1 MDRNVDIFLSK
12 AEKWQKEMEKLRYIC
27 LDCGLTEVWKW
38 GQPCYTFNNRNI
50 VIIGELKDNCVLSFF
65 KGALLYDA
73 EVILLKPGE
82 NSQSGRWI
90 KFNNIQ
96 EIVEMDPILKAYI
109 YEAIEVEKAG
119 MKVILKTTADFNIP
133 EEFQVKL
140 DAIPALKTAFYT
152 LTPGRQRAYLLH
164 FSAPKQSKTRD
175 ARVDKYIPQILSGKG
190 LNDDYIASQTPN
202 NQF

>member
-27 LDCGLTEVWKW
+27 LDCELTEVWKW

-96 EIVEMDPILKAYI
+96 EIVEMEPILKAYI

>member
-90 KFNNIQ
+90 K
-96 EIVEMDPILKAYI
+96 
-109 YEAIEVEKAG
+109 
-119 MKVILKTTADFNIP
+119 
-133 EEFQVKL
+133 
-140 DAIPALKTAFYT
+140 
-152 LTPGRQRAYLLH
+152 
-164 FSAPKQSKTRD
+164 
-175 ARVDKYIPQILSGKG
+175 
-190 LNDDYIASQTPN
+190 
-202 NQF
+202 